1 MNAPTKLDGTR
12 RFFLKSGLAAGGG
25 LFLALETSWAVGA
38 ADDAPVALGAYL
50 QIATSG
56 VVTIFAKNPEIGQG
70 IKTSLPMI
78 IAEELDVDWS
88 SVRIETAP
96 VDARRFGIQFA
107 GGSMATPMNYD
118 AMRRVGAAGRALLIQ
133 AAAKG
138 WNAPAAECATAD
150 GKVFHKASGRSASY
164 GALVATAASLPAPS
178 LGSLVL
184 KDPKDFKIIGRA
196 IGGIDSPK
204 VVTGQPLFGIDT
216 VVPGM
221 RYAVFEKCPVFA
233 GKVVSA
239 NLDEIK
245 ALPGVET
252 AFIVRG
258 GTALDGLLDG
268 VAIVAKSWWTAD
280 KARKS
285 LKVVW
290 DNGPTASQS
299 SADFAVQAQALSRQP
314 ATNPI
319 HAAGDADKAL
329 AGAARVVEAA
339 YAYPF
344 IAHATLEPQNTTASV
359 QGDKVEI
366 WSPTQ
371 LPGPGIS
378 LVAKTLG
385 VPEANVTVHMV
396 RCGGGFGRRLS
407 NDYMV
412 EAAAISKQAGAP
424 IKLVWTRADDM
435 RHDFYRP
442 GGFHYLK
449 GGLAADGEVVAF
461 KDHFVTFG
469 HGGKVASSADMSG
482 AEFPSPVVA
491 NCVVESSLIDCGIPT
506 GPLRAPSSN
515 ALSFVLQSFVD
526 EMALAAG
533 KDPVAFRRQML
544 GAPRVVP
551 AGRDVF
557 DTGRMLGVLN
567 LVADKSGWG
576 RTRLPAGT
584 GMGVA
589 FYFSHRGYFAEVV
602 RARVAASGQVR
613 VEKVWVAGDVGN
625 QIVNPSGAEN
635 QVQGAVLDGIAEAL
649 GQEITFEGGRTV
661 QQNFNQFLLLRMP
674 QAPEVEV
681 HFLKTDN
688 PPTGL
693 GEPALPPVAPAL
705 CNAIFAATGKR
716 VRKLPIDVKLLKAV

>member
-1 MNAPTKLDGTR
+1 MNAPVTVGASR

-25 LFLALETSWAVGA
+25 LFLALEITSTAV
-38 ADDAPVALGAYL
+38 ADETPIALGAFI
-50 QIATSG
+50 QIAPSG
-56 VVTIFAKNPEIGQG
+56 IVTLYAKNPEIGQG

-78 IAEELDVDWS
+78 IAEELDADWAN
-88 SVRIETAP
+88 VRIETAP
-96 VDARRFGIQFA
+96 VDTRRFGIQFA
-107 GGSMATPMNYD
+107 GGSLSTPMNYD
-118 AMRRVGAAGRALLIQ
+118 PMRRVGAAGRALLIA

-138 WNAPAAECATAD
+138 WSTPVSECGAANGRVYHT
-150 GKVFHKASGRSASY
+150 ASGRSAGY
-164 GALVATAASLPAPS
+164 GELVAVAATLPAPS
-178 LGSLVL
+178 LSSLVL
-184 KDPKDFKIIGRA
+184 KDPKDFKIIGRP

-221 RYAVFEKCPVFA
+221 RYAVFEKCPVFG
-233 GKVVSA
+233 GKLVSA
-239 NLDEIK
+239 NIDEIK
-245 ALPGVET
+245 ALPGVEN
-252 AFIVRG
+252 AFVVRG

-268 VAIVAKSWWTAD
+268 VAITAKSWWTAD
-280 KARKS
+280 NARKS

-290 DNGPTASQS
+290 DEGPTAAQS
-299 SADFAVQAQALSRQP
+299 SADFAAQAEALSKLP

-319 HAAGDADKAL
+319 HTAGDADKAL
-329 AGAARVVEAA
+329 AGAAKVVEAA

-344 IAHATLEPQNTTASV
+344 IAHATLEPQNTTAFV

-371 LPGPGIS
+371 LPGPGVS

-385 VPEANVTVHMV
+385 IPEANITVHMV

-412 EAAAISKQAGAP
+412 EAAAISKQAGVP

-442 GGFHYLK
+442 GGFHYFT
-449 GGLAADGEVVAF
+449 GGLDADGKVVAF

-469 HGGKVASSADMSG
+469 RDGKPVSSADMTG
-482 AEFPSPVVA
+482 AEFPSPVVE
-491 NCVVESSLIDCGIPT
+491 NCMIAASMIPCGIPT
-506 GPLRAPSSN
+506 GPLRAPNSN
-515 ALSFVLQSFVD
+515 ALSFALQSFVD
-526 EMALAAG
+526 EMAHAAG
-533 KDPVAFRRQML
+533 QDPVAFRRQML
-544 GAPRVVP
+544 GAPRAIP

-557 DTGRMLGVLN
+557 DTGRMLGVLE

-576 RTRLPAGT
+576 RTSLPAGT
-584 GMGVA
+584 GMGMA

-602 RARVAASGQVR
+602 RAKVAANGQVK
-613 VEKVWVAGDVGN
+613 VEKVWVAGDVGS
-625 QIVNPSGAEN
+625 QLINPSGAEN

-649 GQEITFEGGRTV
+649 GQEITFEKGRTV

-674 QAPEVEV
+674 QAPLVEV
-681 HFLKTDN
+681 HFLTTNN

-716 VRKLPIDVKLLKAV
+716 VRKLPIDVKLLRSV

>member
-1 MNAPTKLDGTR
+1 MNAPVKLDATR
-12 RFFLKSGLAAGGG
+12 RFFLKSGLAVGGG
-25 LFLALETSWAVGA
+25 LFLALETSWAAGA
-38 ADDAPVALGAYL
+38 DEAPVALSAYVR
-50 QIATSG
+50 IAPDG
-56 VVTIFAKNPEIGQG
+56 IVTILAKNPEIGQG

-78 IAEELDVDWS
+78 IAEELDVDWA

-96 VDARRFGIQFA
+96 VDAKRFGMQFA
-107 GGSMATPMNYD
+107 GGSMSTPMNYD
-118 AMRRVGAAGRALLIQ
+118 AMRRVGAAGRAMLIA

-138 WNAPAAECATAD
+138 WNAPQAECTTGD
-150 GKVFHKASGRSASY
+150 CKVYHKASGRSANY
-164 GALVATAASLPAPS
+164 GALVAVAATMPPPDLK
-178 LGSLVL
+178 SLVL
-184 KDPKDFKIIGRA
+184 KDPRDFKIVGQP
-196 IGGIDSPK
+196 IGGIDSPL
-204 VVTGQPLFGIDT
+204 VVTGQPLFGIDM

-221 RYAVFEKCPVFA
+221 RYAVFEKCPVFG

-239 NLDEIK
+239 NLDEIR
-245 ALPGVET
+245 AIPGVEN
-252 AFIVRG
+252 AFIVKG

-268 VAIVAKSWWTAD
+268 VAITAKSWWTAD

-290 DNGPTASQS
+290 DERPTASQS
-299 SADFAVQAQALSRQP
+299 SKAFAAQAEALSRQP

-329 AGAARVVEAA
+329 AGAAKVVEAS

-344 IAHATLEPQNTTASV
+344 IAHATLEPQNTTAFV
-359 QGDKVEI
+359 QGDKAEI

-371 LPGPGIS
+371 LPAPGIS
-378 LVAKTLG
+378 LVARTLG
-385 VPEANVTVHMV
+385 IPEANVTVHMI

-412 EAAAISKQAGAP
+412 EAAAISKQAGVP

-442 GGFHYLK
+442 GGFHYMK
-449 GGLAADGEVVAF
+449 GGLDADGKVVAF
-461 KDHFVTFG
+461 KDHFVTYG
-469 HGGKVASSADMSG
+469 RGGKAVSSADMSG
-482 AEFPSPVVA
+482 AEFPSPVLD
-491 NCVVESSLIDCGIPT
+491 NCVIESSLIECGIPT
-506 GPLRAPSSN
+506 GPLRAPNSN

-526 EMALAAG
+526 EMAHAAG
-533 KDPVAFRRQML
+533 KDPVAFRREML
-544 GAPRVVP
+544 GEPRAIP

-557 DTGRMLGVLN
+557 DTGRMRGVLE

-576 RTRLPAGT
+576 RTSLPPGT

-602 RARVAASGQVR
+602 RARVAASGQVK
-613 VEKVWVAGDVGN
+613 VEKVWVAGDVGS

-635 QVQGAVLDGIAEAL
+635 QVQGAVLDGVAEAL
-649 GQEITFEGGRTV
+649 GQEITFENGRTV

-681 HFLKTDN
+681 HFRHTDN

-716 VRKLPIDVKLLKAV
+716 VRKLPIDAKLLRTA

>member
-1 MNAPTKLDGTR
+1 MNAPTTVGASR

-38 ADDAPVALGAYL
+38 DEAPVALGAYVS
-50 QIATSG
+50 IAPSG
-56 VVTIFAKNPEIGQG
+56 VVTILAKNPEIGQG

-78 IAEELDVDWS
+78 IAEELDVDWA

-96 VDARRFGIQFA
+96 VDSKRFGIQFA

-118 AMRRVGAAGRALLIQ
+118 AMRRVGAAGRTMLIA

-138 WNAPAAECATAD
+138 WNAPVAECTTAD
-150 GKVFHKASGRSASY
+150 GKVYHKASGRSANY
-164 GALVATAASLPAPS
+164 GALVAVAATLPPPD
-178 LGSLVL
+178 LKSLVL
-184 KDPKDFKIIGRA
+184 KDPKEFKIIGRP
-196 IGGIDSPK
+196 IGGIDSPL

-221 RYAVFEKCPVFA
+221 RYAVFEKCPVFG
-233 GKVVSA
+233 GKLVSA
-239 NLDEIK
+239 NIDEVK
-245 ALPGVET
+245 ALPGVQD
-252 AFIVRG
+252 AFIVKG

-268 VAIVAKSWWTAD
+268 VAIVSKSWWTAD

-290 DNGPTASQS
+290 DEGPTASQS
-299 SADFAVQAQALSRQP
+299 STGFAAQADALSKQP
-314 ATNPI
+314 ATTPI

-329 AGAARVVEAA
+329 AGAAKVVEAS

-344 IAHATLEPQNTTASV
+344 IAHATLEPQNTTAFV

-371 LPGPGIS
+371 LPAPGAS
-378 LVAKTLG
+378 LVARTLG
-385 VPEANVTVHMV
+385 IPEANVTVHMV

-412 EAAAISKQAGAP
+412 EAAAISKQAGVP

-449 GGLAADGEVVAF
+449 GGLDADGKVVAF
-461 KDHFVTFG
+461 KDHFVSYG
-469 HGGKVASSADMSG
+469 RGGKFVSSGDMSG
-482 AEFPSPVVA
+482 AEFPSPVVD
-491 NCVVESSLIDCGIPT
+491 NCVIEASLIECGIPT
-506 GPLRAPSSN
+506 GPLRAPNSN

-526 EMALAAG
+526 EMAGAAG
-533 KDPVAFRRQML
+533 KDPVAFRREML
-544 GAPRVVP
+544 GEPRAVS

-557 DTGRMLGVLN
+557 DTGRMRGVLD

-576 RTRLPAGT
+576 KTSLPAGT

-602 RARVAASGQVR
+602 RARVAPTGIVK
-613 VEKVWVAGDVGN
+613 VEQVWVAGDIGS

-635 QVQGAVLDGIAEAL
+635 QVQGAVLDGLAEAL
-649 GQEITFEGGRTV
+649 GQEITFDGGHTV

-674 QAPEVEV
+674 QAPVVEV
-681 HFLKTDN
+681 HFLPTNN

-716 VRKLPIDVKLLKAV
+716 VRKLPIDMKLLRTV